1 MPYLQAA
8 TSNPFGL
15 QPVENAWTP
24 APVGLYTVST
34 SFGSQIFPG
43 DVLTVTSSAGFVQ
56 LYTSGVA
63 NPVIGVAA
71 HGVAAS
77 LTSATK
83 VQVYNSPEQI
93 YVALKST
100 AEVTGIV
107 GMFTNV
113 LTSLGGNTTRN
124 RSQMM
129 VGGAPS
135 LSSTS
140 GILKVVAIN
149 PIETEDGTTGLPA
162 NRKVNVRIGLH
173 AFTGQNFT
181 TS

>member
-1 MPYLQAA
+1 MPYLQAN
-8 TSNPFGL
+8 TSNAFGL

-43 DVLTVTSSAGFVQ
+43 DVLTVTSSAGFVIV
-56 LYTSGVA
+56 YTSASA
-63 NPVIGVAA
+63 NPVVGVAA
-71 HGVAAS
+71 AGCAAV

-83 VQVYNSPEQI
+83 IGVYNSPEQI

-100 AEVTGIV
+100 AEVTGLV
-107 GMFTNV
+107 GLFTNV
-113 LTSLGGNTTRN
+113 LTSVAGNTTRN
-124 RSQMM
+124 RSSMM

-162 NRKVNVRIGLH
+162 NRKVNVRIGIH
-173 AFTGQNFT
+173 AFTGQNLT
-181 TS
+181 TA

>member
-1 MPYLQAA
+1 M
-8 TSNPFGL
+8 
-15 QPVENAWTP
+15 
-24 APVGLYTVST
+24 ST
-34 SFGSQIFPG
+34 SFTSQIFPG
-43 DVLTVTSSAGFVQ
+43 DILTVTSSAGFVQ
-56 LYTSGVA
+56 VYTSGTA

-71 HGVAAS
+71 GGCAAS

-83 VQVYNSPEQI
+83 IPVYNSPEQI

-100 AEVTGIV
+100 AEATGLV

-113 LTSLGGNTTRN
+113 LTSQAGSTTRN
-124 RSQMM
+124 RSGQM

-149 PIETEDGTTGLPA
+149 PIETEDGSTGLPA
-162 NRKVNVRIGLH
+162 NRKVNVRIGIH